1 MGGTYVALD
10 VELSWADIPQNL
22 TIHLLTVHCCRIS
35 MKTSFV
41 SQEGGGAR
49 DGGNQ
54 SLQLLLITSQV
65 LFKTAKQLKAPE

>member
-1 MGGTYVALD
+1 
-10 VELSWADIPQNL
+10 
-22 TIHLLTVHCCRIS
+22 
-35 MKTSFV
+35 MKTSSV